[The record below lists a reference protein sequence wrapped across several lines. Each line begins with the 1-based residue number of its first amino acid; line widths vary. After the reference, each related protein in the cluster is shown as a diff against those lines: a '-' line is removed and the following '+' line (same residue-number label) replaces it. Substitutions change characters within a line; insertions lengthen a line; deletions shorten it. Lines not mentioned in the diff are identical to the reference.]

1 MVETSV
7 TSASAASGIE
17 GAGATA
23 GAPGLTFE
31 DAGADGLVLV
41 LRGPWTKAQ
50 RLPGRVE
57 LEARLTTGGSK
68 KLVAFETSG
77 ITSWDSALIVFI
89 GQVEAVA
96 AGIGATVDT
105 SGLPEGAQRVFR
117 LARAVPARPASG
129 PSGAQLGI
137 IGRVGAAA
145 VDLAAS
151 LREVFTFVGEV
162 AVALVRF
169 VTGRARFRRADF
181 ITSLADCG
189 PGALP
194 IVSLISFLTG
204 MILAFV
210 GAIQLTAFGAQIFV
224 ANLVGIAMA
233 LEMGALMTGII
244 MAGRAGASF
253 AAQIGTMQVNEEIDA
268 LRTTGLAPVE
278 FLVLPRIVA
287 LFVMTPLLALY
298 ASFLGILGGALV
310 GVTLLDLSW
319 HGYIAQTL
327 SALNPVFFAKGLIKA
342 AVFGVLVAMA
352 GCLRGMQC
360 GRSAEAVG
368 VVTTSAVVT
377 SLVLIVVA
385 DAIITVIYDALK
397 W

>member
-1 MVETSV
+1 MTETSL
-7 TSASAASGIE
+7 AAGGAIE
-17 GAGATA
+17 GQDIPAGKLELA
-23 GAPGLTFE
+23 LR
-31 DAGADGLVLV
+31 DAGSGAWVLV
-41 LRGPWTKAQ
+41 LAGPWTKSE
-50 RLPGRVE
+50 RLPPAAE
-57 LEARLTTGGSK
+57 LEGRMSATGPIRRVGFDTERL
-68 KLVAFETSG
+68 SG
-77 ITSWDSALIVFI
+77 WDSALIVFV
-89 GQVEAVA
+89 GQIEALA
-96 AGIGATVDT
+96 ARVGADLDV

-117 LARAVPARPASG
+117 LARAVPPRSASAASG
-129 PSGAQLGI
+129 APLGLAGR
-137 IGRVGAAA
+137 IGTAAI
-145 VDLAAS
+145 DLAAA
-151 LREVFTFVGEV
+151 LQEVFAFVGEV
-162 AVALVRF
+162 FIALVRF
-169 VTGRARFRRADF
+169 ATGRARFRRPDF
-181 ITSLADCG
+181 VTNFADCG

-224 ANLVGIAMA
+224 ANLVAIAMA
-233 LEMGALMTGII
+233 VEMGGLMTGII

-268 LRTTGLAPVE
+268 LRTTGLNPVE
-278 FLVLPRIVA
+278 FLVLPRILA

-298 ASFLGILGGALV
+298 ANFLGIMGGALV

-319 HGYIAQTL
+319 EAYIVQTK
-327 SALNPVFFAKGLIKA
+327 SALNLTLFAKGLIKA

-368 VVTTSAVVT
+368 TVTTSAVVT

-385 DAIITVIYDALK
+385 DAIITVIYDAIG

>member
-1 MVETSV
+1 MTESSV
-7 TSASAASGIE
+7 TSPPTAPRIESGGGAE
-17 GAGATA
+17 GT
-23 GAPGLTFE
+23 LTLTLQ
-31 DAGADGLVLV
+31 DAGAGGWLLVLA
-41 LRGPWTKAQ
+41 GPWTKAE
-50 RLPGRVE
+50 RLPATADLEGRMSAAGPIRRVGFDTAG
-57 LEARLTTGGSK
+57 L
-68 KLVAFETSG
+68 SG
-77 ITSWDSALIVFI
+77 WDSALIVFI
-89 GQVEAVA
+89 GQVEALA
-96 AGIGATVDT
+96 ARVGAEFDV
-105 SGLPEGAQRVFR
+105 SGLPDGAQRVFR
-117 LARAVPARPASG
+117 LARAVPPR
-129 PSGAQLGI
+129 
-137 IGRVGAAA
+137 AAA
-145 VDLAAS
+145 GPAGKTLGLAGRIGTAVIGLGAS
-151 LREVFTFVGEV
+151 LREVFTFVGE
-162 AVALVRF
+162 AAIALVRF
-169 VTGRARFRRADF
+169 ATGRARFRRADF
-181 ITSLADCG
+181 VTNFADCG

-233 LEMGALMTGII
+233 VEMGALMTGII

-278 FLVLPRIVA
+278 FLVLPRILA

-298 ASFLGILGGALV
+298 ANFLGIMGGAFV

-319 HGYIAQTL
+319 EGYIAQTK
-327 SALNPVFFAKGLIKA
+327 SALNLVFFAKGLIKA

-368 VVTTSAVVT
+368 IVTTSAVVT

-385 DAIITVIYDALK
+385 DAVITVIYDALG

>member
-1 MVETSV
+1 MADTS
-7 TSASAASGIE
+7 
-17 GAGATA
+17 TA
-23 GAPGLTFE
+23 GELTVSVR
-31 DAGADGLVLV
+31 DAGADGWVLT
-41 LRGPWTKAQ
+41 LAGPWTKAQ
-50 RLPGRVE
+50 RLPATVD
-57 LEARLTTGGSK
+57 LEAQIGPAGREK
-68 KLVAFETSG
+68 RVAFETSG
-77 ITSWDSALIVFI
+77 ITDWDSALIVFI
-89 GQVEAVA
+89 GQVEAIVQR
-96 AGIGATVDT
+96 AGARLDT
-105 SGLPEGAQRVFR
+105 TGLPEGAQRVFR
-117 LARAVPARPASG
+117 LARAVPPRAAGG
-129 PSGAQLGI
+129 PSKKPLGI
-137 IGRVGAAA
+137 IGRIGASAI
-145 VDLAAS
+145 DIAAS
-151 LREVFTFVGEV
+151 TREVFTFVGEV
-162 AVALVRF
+162 FIALVRF

-181 ITSLADCG
+181 VMSFADCG
-189 PGALP
+189 PKALP

-233 LEMGALMTGII
+233 VEMGALMTGII

-268 LRTTGLAPVE
+268 LRTTGLSPIE
-278 FLVLPRIVA
+278 FLVLPRILA

-298 ASFLGILGGALV
+298 ANFLGILGGAFI

-319 HGYIAQTL
+319 EGYMAQTRG
-327 SALNPVFFAKGLIKA
+327 ALTVVFFAKGLIKA

-352 GCLRGMQC
+352 GCLRGIQC

-385 DAIITVIYDALK
+385 DATITVIYNALN

>member
-1 MVETSV
+1 V
-7 TSASAASGIE
+7 G
-17 GAGATA
+17 
-23 GAPGLTFE
+23 F
-31 DAGADGLVLV
+31 DA
-41 LRGPWTKAQ
+41 
-50 RLPGRVE
+50 
-57 LEARLTTGGSK
+57 
-68 KLVAFETSG
+68 SG
-77 ITSWDSALIVFI
+77 ITSWDSALIVFV
-89 GQVEAVA
+89 GRAQA
-96 AGIGATVDT
+96 AAARLGADFDM

-117 LARAVPARPASG
+117 LAHAVPPRS
-129 PSGAQLGI
+129 
-137 IGRVGAAA
+137 VTAAA
-145 VDLAAS
+145 GERLGLVGRIGKAAIDLAGAV
-151 LREVFTFVGEV
+151 RDVFTFVGDV
-162 AVALVRF
+162 AIALIRF
-169 VTGRARFRRADF
+169 VTGRARFRRPDF
-181 ITSLADCG
+181 VTNFADCG

-224 ANLVGIAMA
+224 ANLVAIAMA
-233 LEMGALMTGII
+233 VEMGGLMTGII

-268 LRTTGLAPVE
+268 LRTTGLSPVE
-278 FLVLPRIVA
+278 FLVLPRILA

-298 ASFLGILGGALV
+298 ANFLGIMGGALV
-310 GVTLLDLSW
+310 GVMLLDLSW
-319 HGYIAQTL
+319 EGYIAQTK
-327 SALNPVFFAKGLIKA
+327 SALDLSLFARGLIKA

-368 VVTTSAVVT
+368 KVTTSAVVT

-385 DAIITVIYDALK
+385 DAIITVVYNAIG

>member
-1 MVETSV
+1 MTETSV
-7 TSASAASGIE
+7 TAAPAASSRSE
-17 GAGATA
+17 GAPTA
-23 GAPGLTFE
+23 GTLALSLRE
-31 DAGADGLVLV
+31 AGEGRWLLVLA
-41 LRGPWTKAQ
+41 GPWTKAE
-50 RLPGRVE
+50 RLPALADVEGRLSAAGPV
-57 LEARLTTGGSK
+57 RRVGFDTDRVTD
-68 KLVAFETSG
+68 
-77 ITSWDSALIVFI
+77 WDSALVVFI
-89 GQVEAVA
+89 GQVEALA
-96 AGIGATVDT
+96 ARVGADFDV

-117 LARAVPARPASG
+117 LARAVPPRAAAGPAG
-129 PSGAQLGI
+129 KTLGVV
-137 IGRVGAAA
+137 GRIGAAA
-145 VDLAAS
+145 IDLAGS
-151 LREVFTFVGEV
+151 VREAFTFVGEV
-162 AVALVRF
+162 VVALVRF

-181 ITSLADCG
+181 ITNFADCG

-233 LEMGALMTGII
+233 VEMGALMTGII

-268 LRTTGLAPVE
+268 LRTTGLSPVE
-278 FLVLPRIVA
+278 FLVLPRILA

-298 ASFLGILGGALV
+298 ANFLGILGGAFI

-319 HGYIAQTL
+319 DGYIAQTRG
-327 SALNPVFFAKGLIKA
+327 ALNLVFFAKGLIKA

-368 VVTTSAVVT
+368 IVTTSAVVT

-385 DAIITVIYDALK
+385 DAVITVIYNALG

>member
-1 MVETSV
+1 MRESSV
-7 TSASAASGIE
+7 TASPAAAGIA
-17 GAGATA
+17 GQDAAAGALEL
-23 GAPGLTFE
+23 GFK
-31 DAGADGLVLV
+31 DAGADALVLV
-41 LRGPWTKAQ
+41 LAGPWTKAQ
-50 RLPGRVE
+50 RLPAPGEV
-57 LEARLTTGGSK
+57 EARLATAEPK
-68 KLVAFETSG
+68 KRVAFETSG
-77 ITSWDSALIVFI
+77 ITSWDSALVVFI

-96 AGIGATVDT
+96 ARLGAAFDT
-105 SGLPEGAQRVFR
+105 SGLPDGAQRVFR
-117 LARAVPARPASG
+117 LARAVPARSAAG
-129 PSGAQLGI
+129 TADVRLGI
-137 IGRVGAAA
+137 LGRVGMAAI
-145 VDLAAS
+145 DFAS
-151 LREVFTFVGEV
+151 SLGEVFTFVGEV
-162 AVALVRF
+162 AIALVHF
-169 VTGRARFRRADF
+169 ATGRARFRRADF
-181 ITSLADCG
+181 ITNFADCG

-204 MILAFV
+204 MILAFL

-224 ANLVGIAMA
+224 ANLVAIAMV

-268 LRTTGLAPVE
+268 LRTTGLAAVE
-278 FLVLPRIVA
+278 FLVLPRILA

-298 ASFLGILGGALV
+298 ASFLGILGGAFV

-319 HGYIAQTL
+319 EGYIAQTL
-327 SALNPVFFAKGLIKA
+327 GALNLVFFVKGLIKA
-342 AVFGVLVAMA
+342 AVYGVLVAMA

-368 VVTTSAVVT
+368 IVTTSAVVT

-385 DAIITVIYDALK
+385 NAIITVIYDTLG

>member
-1 MVETSV
+1 MTETSA
-7 TSASAASGIE
+7 TSPGRASARAVERGTG
-17 GAGATA
+17 GALNLA
-23 GAPGLTFE
+23 FK

-41 LRGPWTKAQ
+41 LTGPWTKAQ
-50 RLPGRVE
+50 RLPGQDD
-57 LEARLTTGGSK
+57 LEARLSSTASGK
-68 KLVAFETSG
+68 VVAFDTVG
-77 ITSWDSALIVFI
+77 LTSWDSSLIVFI
-89 GQVEAVA
+89 RQVEAAVA
-96 AGIGATVDT
+96 RIGARLDT
-105 SGLPEGAQRVFR
+105 AGLPEGAQRVYR
-117 LARAVPARPASG
+117 LARAVPPRSAAGSAGDRQG
-129 PSGAQLGI
+129 PLA
-137 IGRVGAAA
+137 RVGTVAIG
-145 VDLAAS
+145 LAES
-151 LREVFTFVGEV
+151 VREVFGFVGEV
-162 AVALVRF
+162 AISLVRF
-169 VTGRARFRRADF
+169 FAGRARFRRADF
-181 ITSLADCG
+181 ITSFADCG
-189 PGALP
+189 PRALP

-233 LEMGALMTGII
+233 VEMGALMTGII

-268 LRTTGLAPVE
+268 LRTTGLSPIE

-287 LFVMTPLLALY
+287 LFLMTPLLALY
-298 ASFLGILGGALV
+298 ANFLGILGGALV
-310 GVTLLDLSW
+310 GVTMMDLSW
-319 HGYIAQTL
+319 DGYVAQTQG
-327 SALNPVFFAKGLIKA
+327 ALTLTYFAKGLIKA

-385 DAIITVIYDALK
+385 DAIITVIYNALK

>member
-1 MVETSV
+1 MTESTVPAASEIEGPG
-7 TSASAASGIE
+7 TSAGKLELA
-17 GAGATA
+17 
-23 GAPGLTFE
+23 LR
-31 DAGADGLVLV
+31 DAGGGAWVLM
-41 LRGPWTKAQ
+41 LEGPWTKSE
-50 RLPGRVE
+50 RLPAAADLEGRMT
-57 LEARLTTGGSK
+57 AAGPIRR
-68 KLVAFETSG
+68 VAFETARLSD
-77 ITSWDSALIVFI
+77 WDSALIVFV
-89 GQVEAVA
+89 GQMEALALRV
-96 AGIGATVDT
+96 GAELDV

-117 LARAVPARPASG
+117 LARAVPPR
-129 PSGAQLGI
+129 
-137 IGRVGAAA
+137 AAA
-145 VDLAAS
+145 AGGGERLGVVGRIGMAAIDLVAAVGD
-151 LREVFTFVGEV
+151 VFTFVGEV
-162 AVALVRF
+162 AIALVRF

-181 ITSLADCG
+181 VTNFADCG

-224 ANLVGIAMA
+224 ANLVAIAMA
-233 LEMGALMTGII
+233 VEMGGLMTGII

-268 LRTTGLAPVE
+268 LRTTGLPPSE
-278 FLVLPRIVA
+278 FLVLPRILA

-298 ASFLGILGGALV
+298 ANFLGIMGGALV

-319 HGYIAQTL
+319 EGYIAQTR
-327 SALNPVFFAKGLIKA
+327 SALNVSLFAKGLIKA
-342 AVFGVLVAMA
+342 GVFGVLVAMA

-360 GRSAEAVG
+360 GRSAEEVG
-368 VVTTSAVVT
+368 RVTTSAVVT

-385 DAIITVIYDALK
+385 DAIITVIYNAIG

>member
-1 MVETSV
+1 MTESTVPAASEIEGQG
-7 TSASAASGIE
+7 ASAGKLELA
-17 GAGATA
+17 
-23 GAPGLTFE
+23 LR
-31 DAGADGLVLV
+31 DAGGGAWVLV
-41 LRGPWTKAQ
+41 LAGPWTKNE
-50 RLPGRVE
+50 RLPAAAE
-57 LEARLTTGGSK
+57 LEGRMTAAGPVRRLG
-68 KLVAFETSG
+68 FDSG
-77 ITSWDSALIVFI
+77 RLSRWDSAFIVFV
-89 GQVEAVA
+89 GQMA
-96 AGIGATVDT
+96 ALAARVGAELDV
-105 SGLPEGAQRVFR
+105 SGLPDGAQRVFR
-117 LARAVPARPASG
+117 LARAVPPRTASAASG
-129 PSGAQLGI
+129 PSLGLA
-137 IGRVGAAA
+137 GRVGMVAI
-145 VDLAAS
+145 DLAAA
-151 LREVFTFVGEV
+151 LWEVFAFVGEV

-169 VTGRARFRRADF
+169 ATGRARFRRADLV
-181 ITSLADCG
+181 TNLADCG

-224 ANLVGIAMA
+224 ANLVAIAMA
-233 LEMGALMTGII
+233 VEMGGLMTGII

-268 LRTTGLAPVE
+268 LRTTGLSPVE
-278 FLVLPRIVA
+278 FLVLPRILA

-298 ASFLGILGGALV
+298 ASFLGIMGGALV
-310 GVTLLDLSW
+310 GVMLLDLSW
-319 HGYIAQTL
+319 EGYIAQTK
-327 SALNPVFFAKGLIKA
+327 SALSLWLFAKGLIKT

-368 VVTTSAVVT
+368 IVTTSAVVT

-385 DAIITVIYDALK
+385 DAIITVIYDALG